1 MVNSF
6 MMEIPIIKKPVKE
19 NKELKKIII
28 FEIRK

>member
-19 NKELKKIII
+19 NKELKKII

>member
-19 NKELKKIII
+19 NKELKKKTI